1 LTTVVL
7 EAEAI
12 RAQVERI
19 LQNKNLRLSEV
30 QRRLFS
36 YLADKS
42 LSGEADGLK
51 EYTLGLDA
59 FGKPPSYDPRQ
70 ESVVRMHVARLR
82 QKLADY
88 YRIEGVNDPILVEL
102 PKGGFKVTFL
112 PRSPDPQ
119 IPGGVIE
126 ALLRHWR
133 RPEAALA
140 AALLALVA
148 GALYFAARPVKA
160 QRTGSESVAALS
172 PELQQLWS
180 PLLASNRPLVV
191 CIATPAH
198 GDSGAGTASGA
209 FLLGQFLAP
218 HKLHVL
224 LTRGDL
230 LSMPE
235 IAMDNVVFIG
245 PVAGNRQLEAVP
257 VDQQIVLEPDGIRNL
272 NPRPGEP
279 EFLQDRASRNS
290 PDVEESHAL
299 VSHIPGLYGN
309 GDILYLSGNR
319 ISSVLAAV
327 QALTDPV
334 LARTMVAKMK
344 TSTGGVPRYYQLV
357 LQVKSMDDMPVDISY
372 LFHRELSGSRQ
383 ANSIAKR

>member
-1 LTTVVL
+1 MVL

-245 PVAGNRQLEAVP
+245 PATGNRQLEAVP

-334 LARTMVAKMK
+334 LARTLVAKMK

>member
-1 LTTVVL
+1 VVL

>member
-1 LTTVVL
+1 MVL

-126 ALLRHWR
+126 ALLARWR

-198 GDSGAGTASGA
+198 GDTGAGTASGA

-334 LARTMVAKMK
+334 LARTLVAKMK

>member
-1 LTTVVL
+1 MVL

-42 LSGEADGLK
+42 LSGEADELK

-88 YRIEGVNDPILVEL
+88 YRLEGVNDPILVDL

-112 PRSPDPQ
+112 PRSPAPE
-119 IPGGVIE
+119 IPAGVVE
-126 ALLRHWR
+126 TLLGWWR
-133 RPEAALA
+133 RPEAVLA

-148 GALYFAARPVKA
+148 AVLYFAARPVKA
-160 QRTGSESVAALS
+160 QRTASESVATLS

-279 EFLQDRASRNS
+279 EFLPDRASGNS

-334 LARTMVAKMK
+334 LARTLVAKMK

>member
-1 LTTVVL
+1 MVL

>member
-1 LTTVVL
+1 MVL

-279 EFLQDRASRNS
+279 AFLPDRASRNS

>member
-1 LTTVVL
+1 MVL
-7 EAEAI
+7 EAEAL

>member
-1 LTTVVL
+1 MVL

-88 YRIEGVNDPILVEL
+88 YRIEGVNDPILVDL

-334 LARTMVAKMK
+334 LARTLVAKMK

>member
-1 LTTVVL
+1 VVL

-334 LARTMVAKMK
+334 LARTLVAKMK

-372 LFHRELSGSRQ
+372 LFHRELPGSRQ

>member
-1 LTTVVL
+1 MVL

-42 LSGEADGLK
+42 LSGKADELK

-88 YRIEGVNDPILVEL
+88 YRIEGVNDPILVDL

-112 PRSPDPQ
+112 PRSPAPQ

-126 ALLRHWR
+126 ALLGRWR
-133 RPEAALA
+133 RPEAVLA

-172 PELQQLWS
+172 PELEQLWS

-279 EFLQDRASRNS
+279 EFLPDRASGNS

-334 LARTMVAKMK
+334 LARTLVAKMK

>member
-1 LTTVVL
+1 MVL

-172 PELQQLWS
+172 PELEQLWS

-279 EFLQDRASRNS
+279 EFLPDRASRNS

-334 LARTMVAKMK
+334 LARTLVTKMK

>member
-42 LSGEADGLK
+42 LSGEADELK

-88 YRIEGVNDPILVEL
+88 YRIEGVNDPILVDL

-112 PRSPDPQ
+112 PRSPAPQ

-126 ALLRHWR
+126 ALLGRWR
-133 RPEAALA
+133 GPEAALA

-172 PELQQLWS
+172 PELEQLWS

-272 NPRPGEP
+272 NPHPGEP
-279 EFLQDRASRNS
+279 EFLPDRASGNS

-299 VSHIPGLYGN
+299 VSHIPGLYGT

-319 ISSVLAAV
+319 ISSVQAAV

-334 LARTMVAKMK
+334 LARTLVAKMK

>member
-1 LTTVVL
+1 MVL

-88 YRIEGVNDPILVEL
+88 YRIEGVNDPILVDL